1 MILLGFLILL
11 GTFLVM
17 EGITWLTH
25 KYVMHGF
32 LWYLHEDHHQPKY
45 PHPFEKN
52 DLFFFIFAAPSI
64 ALIYFGSEAPGF
76 DYRLWVGL
84 GIMAYG
90 AAYFFVH
97 DIFIHQR
104 FKIFKNT
111 ESAYFKGLRK
121 GHKVHH
127 KNMGKEDSECYG
139 MLWVPF
145 KYFKEA
151 AKSKNR
157 NHKVSA

>member
-1 MILLGFLILL
+1 MIGILILVLTFLI
-11 GTFLVM
+11 M
-17 EGITWLTH
+17 EGITWFTH

-32 LWYLHEDHHQPKY
+32 LWYLHADHHEPKY
-45 PHPFEKN
+45 PHVFEKN
-52 DLFFFIFAAPSI
+52 DLFLVMFAIPSI
-64 ALIYFGSEAPGF
+64 ALIYFGFETPGF
-76 DYRLWVGL
+76 DVRIWIGF

-104 FKIFKNT
+104 FKIFRNT
-111 ESAYFKGLRK
+111 NSVYFKGLRK

-127 KNMGKEDSECYG
+127 KHLDKEHGECFG
-139 MLWVPF
+139 MLWVPM

-151 AKSKNR
+151 ARSKEKNKR
-157 NHKVSA
+157 VGA